1 MKRLSGC
8 KTDRSINFLSI
19 ISLSTILVERTINK
33 NCAYCIGGGGLCND
47 YVVHNSNIQQSR
59 FESYKRGAELP

>member
-8 KTDRSINFLSI
+8 KTDRSINLLSI
-19 ISLSTILVERTINK
+19 ISLSTILVERIINK
-33 NCAYCIGGGGLCND
+33 NCANCTGGGGLCND
-47 YVVHNSNIQQSR
+47 YIVHNSNNQQSR